1 MKKKY
6 SKRFKKLLEI
16 SKEKKTLM
24 IEDVISKVKK
34 NCTTKFDES
43 IDVSFLLNIKQKKEK
58 LNLRTVVH
66 LPNGNGKKVKVA
78 VLCEESKVSE
88 AKDSGADIV
97 GAEELIEKVKNGEIN
112 FDKCIATPK
121 MMSKVSVLGQI
132 LGPKGLM
139 PNPKLGT
146 VTNDLAAAIKNIK
159 SGQVEY
165 KTDKAGL
172 IHAPVGKISF
182 SDDELKKNIV
192 FFLDELKKKKPENS
206 KGVFIKKFFITS
218 TMGPGLQVDSTSVM

>member
-1 MKKKY
+1 MKQ
-6 SKRFKKLLEI
+6 
-16 SKEKKTLM
+16 T
-24 IEDVISKVKK
+24 KK
-34 NCTTKFDES
+34 NKIITNEIKDKIIFKIEEAIATSKKFASKKFDET
-43 IDVSFLLNIKQKKEK
+43 IDVIVVLGIDAKKSDQQIRGVISLPKMPSKKIKIAVFADGDDLKK
-58 LNLRTVVH
+58 
-66 LPNGNGKKVKVA
+66 
-78 VLCEESKVSE
+78 

-97 GAEELIEKVKNGEIN
+97 GSEELVDKVKNGEIN
-112 FDKCIATPK
+112 FDKCIATPG
-121 MMSKVSVLGQI
+121 MMPKVSVLGQI

-146 VTNDLAAAIKNIK
+146 VTNDLSSAIKNIK

-172 IHAPVGKISF
+172 VHAPVGKISF

>member
-1 MKKKY
+1 MKITKNRKQMLNNFDTTKVY
-6 SKRFKKLLEI
+6 EPIEAIKIL
-16 SKEKKTLM
+16 KEK
-24 IEDVISKVKK
+24 SYVKFK
-34 NCTTKFDES
+34 ET
-43 IDVSFLLNIKQKKEK
+43 IDVSINLGIDSNKTDQNIKG
-58 LNLRTVVH
+58 VVN
-66 LPNGNGKKVKVA
+66 LPNGTGKTVKVA
-78 VLCEESKVSE
+78 VIANDDKQKD
-88 AKDSGADIV
+88 AKSNGADFV
-97 GAEELIEKVKNGEIN
+97 GSDDLIETISKSKIE
-112 FDKCIATPK
+112 FDVLIATPD
-121 MMSKVSVLGQI
+121 MMPKLGKVAKI

-146 VTNDLAAAIKNIK
+146 VTNDLSSAIKNVK

-172 IHAPVGKISF
+172 VHAPVGKISF

>member
-1 MKKKY
+1 MKLTKKNKIISNEIKDDMIFKIEEAIST
-6 SKRFKKLLEI
+6 SKKFASKNFDETLDVTVVLGINAKKSDQQI
-16 SKEKKTLM
+16 RG
-24 IEDVISKVKK
+24 VISLPKMPAKK
-34 NCTTKFDES
+34 
-43 IDVSFLLNIKQKKEK
+43 I
-58 LNLRTVVH
+58 
-66 LPNGNGKKVKVA
+66 KVA
-78 VLCEESKVSE
+78 VFADGDDLKK

-97 GAEELIEKVKNGEIN
+97 GAEELVEKVKNGEIN
-112 FDKCIATPK
+112 FDKCISTPK

-146 VTNDLAAAIKNIK
+146 VTNDLASAIKNIK
-159 SGQVEY
+159 SGQIEY

-192 FFLDELKKKKPENS
+192 FFLDELKKKKPGNS

>member
-1 MKKKY
+1 MKQ
-6 SKRFKKLLEI
+6 
-16 SKEKKTLM
+16 T
-24 IEDVISKVKK
+24 KK
-34 NCTTKFDES
+34 NKIIKNEIKDKIIFKIDEAITTSKKFASKKFDETLDVIVVLG
-43 IDVSFLLNIKQKKEK
+43 IDAKKSDQQIRGVTSLPKMPSKKIKIAVFADGDDLKK
-58 LNLRTVVH
+58 
-66 LPNGNGKKVKVA
+66 
-78 VLCEESKVSE
+78 

-97 GAEELIEKVKNGEIN
+97 GSEELVDKVKNGEIN
-112 FDKCIATPK
+112 FDKCIATPG
-121 MMSKVSVLGQI
+121 MMPKVSVLGQI

-146 VTNDLAAAIKNIK
+146 VTNDLSSAIKNIK
-159 SGQVEY
+159 SGQIEY

-172 IHAPVGKISF
+172 VHAPVGKISF